1 MVNQLE
7 ADAGPLTLRQISA
20 ALTALIPNTV
30 PSKEATNKAAVSMI
44 LRQGDSGLETLFIQ
58 RAEHPHDPWSGHM
71 AFPGG
76 RKEPLDVSL
85 EAAAIRETKEE
96 VGIRLH
102 SGMQLGRL
110 HDIEGGR
117 LMAHQLAVSAFVFY
131 HPGSPVPAPNSYEVA
146 NTVWVPL
153 DFLSHP
159 ANVRP
164 YVFDKDPL
172 RREFPA
178 FHYENYVVWGLTYR
192 IISNFVRALGIE
204 LPGEPIV
211 TNVE

>member
-1 MVNQLE
+1 MNQIE
-7 ADAGPLTLRQISA
+7 AGVGPLTLRQIST
-20 ALTALIPNTV
+20 ALTALIPDTA
-30 PSKEATNKAAVSMI
+30 PSKKASNTAAVSMI
-44 LRQGDSGLETLFIQ
+44 LRQGDSGLDTLFIQ

-76 RKEPLDVSL
+76 RKEPLDDSL

-102 SGMQLGRL
+102 SGMQIGRL

-117 LMAHQLAVSAFVFY
+117 LTERQLAVSAFVFY
-131 HPGSPVPAPNSYEVA
+131 HPGSPVPAPNVHEVA
-146 NTVWVPL
+146 DTVWIPL
-153 DFLSHP
+153 EFLSRP
-159 ANVRP
+159 ENVLP
-164 YVFDKDPL
+164 HVVAMDPL

-192 IISNFVRALGIE
+192 IIANFVHALGIE
-204 LPGEPIV
+204 LPGEPRV
-211 TNVE
+211 TNIE